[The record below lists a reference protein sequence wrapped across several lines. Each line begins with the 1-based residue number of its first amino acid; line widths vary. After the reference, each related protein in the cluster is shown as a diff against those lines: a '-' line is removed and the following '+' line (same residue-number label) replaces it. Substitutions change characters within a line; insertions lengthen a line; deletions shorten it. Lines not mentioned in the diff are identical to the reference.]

1 MLSVSHRLYCNVDL
15 AISNNNKMQMKNKK
29 NAAEVFLFQ
38 RNDLSL
44 QSKIEPLHIVV
55 TKTVK

>member
-1 MLSVSHRLYCNVDL
+1 MLNVSNRLYCNVDL
-15 AISNNNKMQMKNKK
+15 AISTNNKMQMKNKK

-55 TKTVK
+55 NKTVK

>member
-1 MLSVSHRLYCNVDL
+1 MLNVSNRLYCNVDL
-15 AISNNNKMQMKNKK
+15 AISANNKMQMKNKK

>member
-1 MLSVSHRLYCNVDL
+1 MLNVSNRLYCNVDL
-15 AISNNNKMQMKNKK
+15 AIWANNKIQMKNKK
-29 NAAEVFLFQ
+29 NTAEVFLFQ

>member
-1 MLSVSHRLYCNVDL
+1 MLNVSNRLYCNVDL
-15 AISNNNKMQMKNKK
+15 AISTNNKMQMKNKK

-55 TKTVK
+55 AKTVK

>member
-1 MLSVSHRLYCNVDL
+1 MLNVSNRLYCNVDL
-15 AISNNNKMQMKNKK
+15 AISTNNKMQMKNKK

-44 QSKIEPLHIVV
+44 QSKIEPLHSVV